1 MDMAEHRVRMRPAD
15 PIKETAMHVALVSVT
30 IDPTN
35 ADSARDHLVS
45 EVLPM
50 VKAAP
55 GFIAGYWLEPA
66 DGKASSM
73 VFFET
78 EAQARAVAPPAGS
91 VPAPGVTVQSVEF
104 RPVAANI

>member
-1 MDMAEHRVRMRPAD
+1 
-15 PIKETAMHVALVSVT
+15 MHVALVSAT
-30 IDPTN
+30 IDPTT
-35 ADSARDHLVS
+35 ADSARDHLMH

-55 GFIAGYWLEPA
+55 GFIAGYWLEPV
-66 DGKASSM
+66 DGKGSSM

-91 VPAPGVTVQSVEF
+91 VPAPGVTIQSVEF
-104 RPVAANI
+104 REVVANI